1 MNNNIDT
8 VRNFFRAWG
17 RSTDDLRNAVNT
29 YLAPDAIWENIGM
42 SVATGTQE
50 IIAFLEKYLSGARL
64 ATFDAEILH
73 IATTGDTVFVERV
86 DRAVK
91 LDGSVR
97 PSPVVR
103 VVGVFDLQDD
113 KIVAWRDYFDTAPHK
128 R

>member
-8 VRNFFRAWG
+8 VRNFFHAWG
-17 RSTDDLRNAVNT
+17 RSTDDLRSAVNT
-29 YLAPDAIWENIGM
+29 YLSPDAVWENIGM
-42 SVATGTQE
+42 SVTTGPQE
-50 IIAFLEKYLSGARL
+50 IITFLEKYLSGAKL
-64 ATFDAEILH
+64 ATFDVEILH
-73 IATTGDTVFVERV
+73 IAGSGDTVFVERV

-103 VVGVFDLQDD
+103 VVGVFDLKDG

-128 R
+128 H